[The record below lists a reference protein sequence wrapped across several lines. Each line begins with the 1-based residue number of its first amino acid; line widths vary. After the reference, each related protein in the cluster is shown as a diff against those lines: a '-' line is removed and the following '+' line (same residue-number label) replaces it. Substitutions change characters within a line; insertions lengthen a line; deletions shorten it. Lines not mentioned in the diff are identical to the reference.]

1 MSTRF
6 SDDWLH
12 LRERADQEARAAALL
27 PPLTDWLGDRRIHV
41 ADLGAGTG
49 ANLRY
54 LAQVLP
60 APQEWTLLDQDR
72 ALMAEATPP
81 RSGISVQ
88 CYHVDLTR
96 GDPLAASGVD
106 LVTASALLDLVSRA
120 WLEALAR
127 SCLQQRS
134 AVLLALSYDGT
145 IRWEPRARGDDLVN
159 TLVNSHQRRDKG
171 FGPALGP
178 DSGPT
183 ADAVFRAHGFHT
195 WLSPSPWRLGPGQA
209 TLQQALLEGWT
220 HAAVEQA
227 PHQQRELHAWAT
239 RRRRNI
245 AAGKS
250 SLHVGHLDLLALP
263 PESR

>member
-12 LRERADQEARAAALL
+12 LRERADHEARAAALL
-27 PPLTDWLGDRRIHV
+27 PPLTDWLGERRIHV

-54 LAQVLP
+54 LARVLP
-60 APQEWTLLDQDR
+60 AIQDWTLLDQDR
-72 ALMAEATPP
+72 TLMVEAVPP

-88 CYHVDLTR
+88 RRGVDLTQ
-96 GDPLAASGVD
+96 GDPLAASSVD

-120 WLEALAR
+120 WLDALAR

-145 IRWEPRARGDDLVN
+145 IRWEPRAAGDELVN

-183 ADAVFRAHGFHT
+183 AESVFRDHGFHT
-195 WLSPSPWRLGPGQA
+195 WLSPSPWRLGPEKA
-209 TLQQALLEGWT
+209 ALQQALLEGWVN
-220 HAAVEQA
+220 AAVEQA
-227 PHQQRELHAWAT
+227 PDRRQELHRWAT
-239 RRRRNI
+239 HRRQEITTGRV
-245 AAGKS
+245 
-250 SLHVGHLDLLALP
+250 SLQVGHLDLLALP

>member
-6 SDDWLH
+6 SDNWLH
-12 LRERADQEARAAALL
+12 LRERADHEARAAALL

-54 LAQVLP
+54 LARVLP
-60 APQEWTLLDQDR
+60 ATQDWTLLDQDR
-72 ALMAEATPP
+72 TLMAEATPP

-88 CYHVDLTR
+88 RRGVDLTE

-120 WLEALAR
+120 WLDALAA

-134 AVLLALSYDGT
+134 AVLLALSYDGI
-145 IRWEPRARGDDLVN
+145 IRWDPQAPGDALVN
-159 TLVNSHQRRDKG
+159 ALVNSHQRRDKG

-178 DSGPT
+178 DSAPT
-183 ADAVFRAHGFHT
+183 AESVFRAHGFHT
-195 WLSPSPWRLGPGQA
+195 WMSPSPWRLGPGRA
-209 TLQQALLEGWT
+209 ALQRGLLDGWV

-227 PHQQRELHAWAT
+227 PDRRQELHDWAA
-239 RRRRNI
+239 RRRRDI
-245 AAGKS
+245 AAS
-250 SLHVGHLDLLALP
+250 RVSLQVGHLDLLALP